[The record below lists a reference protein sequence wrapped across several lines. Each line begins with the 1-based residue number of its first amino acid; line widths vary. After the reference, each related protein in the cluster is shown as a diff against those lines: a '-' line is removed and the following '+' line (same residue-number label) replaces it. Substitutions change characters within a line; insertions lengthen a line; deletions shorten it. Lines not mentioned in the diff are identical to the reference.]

1 MAQIKSVKK
10 KFFEVSVPLTA
21 AKVHVYGHSIEQF
34 EGQIVKVDLTKSLR
48 GKSLELR
55 AKIKNNNGTLE
66 STPIALEL
74 LSSYLRKAIRKGTD
88 YVEDSFELDA
98 KDAKLRI
105 KPFLLTR
112 RRVSRAIRNELR
124 ENARK
129 FIEGHCKVRSAEEIF
144 SDVTANKIQKELSH
158 KLKKVY
164 PLAFCE
170 IRIIEIVPEK
180 KIAEAGKQ

>member
-1 MAQIKSVKK
+1 MAQIKSVRK

-21 AKVHVYGHSIEQF
+21 AKVHVYGHSAEQF

-55 AKIKNNNGTLE
+55 AKIKNNNGVLE
-66 STPIALEL
+66 STPVALEL

-88 YVEDSFELDA
+88 YVEDSFEIET
-98 KDAKLRI
+98 KDAKMRV

-112 RRVSRAIRNELR
+112 RRVSRAIRKELR

-144 SDVTANKIQKELSH
+144 SDVTANKLQKELSY

-170 IRIIEIVPEK
+170 IRVLEIIPEK
-180 KIAEAGKQ
+180 KMTEAAKQ